1 MATGSTRWHPF
12 AEREDLHGRSDRM
25 LAEMES
31 GERRKWSLAVDIIE
45 RGDEYLLRADVPGIE
60 ADEIKIEVENDV
72 LTVSAEYEESEEEE
86 KDNYLRRE
94 RRYGSASRSITL
106 PKGVTPDQIQRPART
121 ASLRSAS
128 PRPMRRNAKRSRLRR
143 RRPDRPAS
151 RCGRWV

>member
-94 RRYGSASRSITL
+94 RRYGSASRSIHP
-106 PKGVTPDQIQRPART
+106 PKGSDAGPDPATCKDGVVEVSVPKANAEERQAITITPKT
-121 ASLRSAS
+121 T
-128 PRPMRRNAKRSRLRR
+128 
-143 RRPDRPAS
+143 
-151 RCGRWV
+151 